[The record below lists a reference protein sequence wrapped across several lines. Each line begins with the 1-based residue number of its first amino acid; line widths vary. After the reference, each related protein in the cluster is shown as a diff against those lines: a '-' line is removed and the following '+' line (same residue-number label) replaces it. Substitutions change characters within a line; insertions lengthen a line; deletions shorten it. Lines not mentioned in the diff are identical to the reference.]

1 MQHSKIIT
9 TIIALMIAASAAI
22 MIIPGADATEED
34 VQILYTYSPTI
45 ISTATDAQ
53 HISWDFGDGSPILN
67 SKDALS
73 EDSAVVDAYNVLLA
87 ANGGNVWAPV
97 HTYSA
102 IGDYTIT
109 QVVWNPYDP
118 EGTGEGSTD
127 SITKQIRIMGHPT
140 ITLMSRSETIGTI
153 EVPKCGPDADYL
165 PNAATCPE
173 DPVDEGMTFAGWYTD
188 PDCTVAY
195 DWDAPVS
202 KHITLYAKWTAV
214 PGPEDP
220 SDPEVPGEDKT
231 DDISIINDRELM
243 ISAGAGI
250 LGLIGLL
257 VGMRSGHRG
266 VALVGLLVMVAGGMS
281 AYAESVGTD
290 LIAWINDLIGGGSS

>member
-1 MQHSKIIT
+1 MQHSKFIT
-9 TIIALMIAASAAI
+9 TIIALMIAASAAV

-140 ITLMSRSETIGTI
+140 ITLMSGSDSIGTI

-173 DPVDEGMTFAGWYTD
+173 DPVDEGMTFTGWYTD

-202 KHITLYAKWTAV
+202 EHITLYAKWSTA
-214 PGPEDP
+214 PGPEGP
-220 SDPEVPGEDKT
+220 SDPEVPGDNGSKNVL
-231 DDISIINDRELM
+231 DDRELI

-250 LGLIGLL
+250 LGLVGLL
-257 VGMRSGHRG
+257 VGLRSGHRG
-266 VALVGLLVMVAGGMS
+266 IALIGLLVMIAGGMS
-281 AYAESVGTD
+281 AYAESIGTD
-290 LIAWINDLIGGGSS
+290 LIAWIGGGQ

>member
-9 TIIALMIAASAAI
+9 TIIALMIAASAAV
-22 MIIPGADATEED
+22 MIIPGANATEED

-67 SKDALS
+67 SKDAVS

-140 ITLMSRSETIGTI
+140 ITLMSGSETIGTI

-173 DPVDEGMTFAGWYTD
+173 GPVSEGRTFAGWYTD
-188 PDCTVAY
+188 SGCTVAY
-195 DWDAPVS
+195 DWSTPVAE
-202 KHITLYAKWTAV
+202 HITLYAKWSTTPA
-214 PGPEDP
+214 PEDP
-220 SDPEVPGEDKT
+220 SDPEVPGNDETKNVLD
-231 DDISIINDRELM
+231 DRELI

-250 LGLIGLL
+250 LGLVGLL
-257 VGMRSGHRG
+257 VGLRSGHRG
-266 VALVGLLVMVAGGMS
+266 IALIGLLVMITGGMS
-281 AYAESVGTD
+281 AYTESIESD
-290 LIAWINDLIGGGSS
+290 LISWIGDFIGGEKS

>member
-73 EDSAVVDAYNVLLA
+73 EDSAVVDAYNSLLA

-97 HTYSA
+97 HTYAA

-109 QVVWNPYDP
+109 QIVWNPYDP

-140 ITLMSRSETIGTI
+140 ITLMSGTETIGTI

-173 DPVDEGMTFAGWYTD
+173 DPVSEGRTFAGWYTD
-188 PDCTVAY
+188 SGCTVAY
-195 DWDAPVS
+195 DWSTPVAE
-202 KHITLYAKWTAV
+202 HITLYAKWSTTPV
-214 PGPEDP
+214 PEDP
-220 SDPEVPGEDKT
+220 SDPEVPGNDETKNVLD
-231 DDISIINDRELM
+231 DRELI

-250 LGLIGLL
+250 LGLVGLL
-257 VGMRSGHRG
+257 VGLRSGHRG
-266 VALVGLLVMVAGGMS
+266 IALIGLLVMITGGMS
-281 AYAESVGTD
+281 AYTESIESD
-290 LIAWINDLIGGGSS
+290 LISWIGDLIGGRRS